1 MLKLY
6 RDKKSPYWYVRGTI
20 AGRRICESTKTTDRG
35 RAEAYRRKRDGE
47 LFDAL
52 RLRIESPATWSQAV
66 DVYLDR
72 GGESRFLLPI
82 TDRWKGKSL
91 SEITQQEVDRVAREL
106 YPEAKAATLVRQV
119 YGPVVSV
126 LRAARH
132 SGLPGAFVPLFH
144 KPKIKRAP
152 VAYASD
158 GYLQQLLDQCSP
170 GLAAAIL
177 LMTFTG
183 LRTGEVLRLT
193 EEDFRVRPG
202 WVNVQRTK
210 TGKPALIPLPDGWEW
225 PKGGWGY
232 KTSQGF
238 NKALRLAAGRAGLNY
253 LSGHKIGR
261 HAFAARLLAAGYNL
275 KVVKE
280 AGRWESM
287 KILEETYAHL
297 EMSTVHDAM
306 RAVSKGLMRKR

>member
-1 MLKLY
+1 
-6 RDKKSPYWYVRGTI
+6 VT
-20 AGRRICESTKTTDRG
+20 
-35 RAEAYRRKRDGE
+35 
-47 LFDAL
+47 
-52 RLRIESPATWSQAV
+52 
-66 DVYLDR
+66 VYLDR
-72 GGESRFLLPI
+72 GGEARFLLPI
-82 TDRWKGKSL
+82 SDLWEGKSL

-106 YPEAKAATLVRQV
+106 YPEAKAATLNRQV

-126 LRAARH
+126 LRAAKL
-132 SGLPGAFVPLFH
+132 SNLSGAFVPMLS
-144 KPKIKRAP
+144 KPKVKRTP
-152 VAYASD
+152 VSYATD
-158 GYLQQLLDQCSP
+158 DYLGRLLPSCPD
-170 GLAAAIL
+170 GLAGAIL

-193 EEDFRVRPG
+193 EADFLFRPG

-210 TGKPALIPLPDGWEW
+210 TGKPALIPLPEGWEW
-225 PKGGWGY
+225 PEGGWGY
-232 KTSQGF
+232 KSSQGF
-238 NKALRLAAGRAGLNY
+238 NKALRLAAGRAKLNY

-306 RAVSKGLMRKR
+306 RAVSKKLMRKR

>member
-1 MLKLY
+1 
-6 RDKKSPYWYVRGTI
+6 VI
-20 AGRRICESTKTTDRG
+20 
-35 RAEAYRRKRDGE
+35 
-47 LFDAL
+47 
-52 RLRIESPATWSQAV
+52 
-66 DVYLDR
+66 VYLQR
-72 GGESRFLLPI
+72 GGEARFMAPLL
-82 TDRWKGKSL
+82 DRWEGKSL
-91 SEITQQEVDRVAREL
+91 SEITQQEVDCVAREL
-106 YPEAKAATLVRQV
+106 YPSASASTLVRQV

-126 LRAARH
+126 LRAAKH
-132 SGLPGAFVPLFH
+132 SQLPGAFVPLFQ
-144 KPKIKRAP
+144 KPRIKRTA
-152 VAYASD
+152 VQYATD
-158 GYLQQLLDQCSP
+158 DYLQKVLAVSP
-170 GLAAAIL
+170 EGLAAAIL

-193 EEDFRVRPG
+193 EEDFKVRPG
-202 WVNVQRTK
+202 WVNVNRTK
-210 TGKPALIPLPDGWEW
+210 SGKPALIPLPEGWEW
-225 PKGGWGY
+225 PEGGWGY

-306 RAVSKGLMRKR
+306 RAVSKKQMRKRWKR